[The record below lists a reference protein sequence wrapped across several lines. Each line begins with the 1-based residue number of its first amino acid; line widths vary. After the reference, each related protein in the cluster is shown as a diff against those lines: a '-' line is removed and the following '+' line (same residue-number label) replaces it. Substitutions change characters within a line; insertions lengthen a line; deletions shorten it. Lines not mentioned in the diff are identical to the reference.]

1 MKTSYEVV
9 TVSGTE
15 ITVDVSL
22 LAKTDEMYFN
32 ATEMAKPFGKRPNDW
47 LSLPDTK
54 AYIDALVTE
63 NSGNDDET
71 GQPTITGKSGN
82 SQDLIITKR
91 GSKYGGTWLHAD
103 LGIAFARWLS
113 PVFAVRLDKWTKA
126 RLSQERDWRQKRIE
140 AKTGFLPMTNA
151 VMHAHDP
158 VKHYHFS
165 NEADMIN
172 RIVLGMPAKEFR
184 LKHGVECVRDALDA
198 AQLTEINR
206 LQIINTGLIEIG
218 MDYNERKERL
228 IECHHRGLLQLGLAA

>member
-1 MKTSYEVV
+1 M
-9 TVSGTE
+9 SGTE

-22 LAKTDEMYFN
+22 LAQTEEMYFN
-32 ATEMAKPFGKRPNDW
+32 ATEMAKVFGKRPNDW

-63 NSGNDDET
+63 NAGNGDEIS
-71 GQPTITGKSGN
+71 QPTITGKSGN
-82 SQDLIITKR
+82 SQHLILTKR

-151 VMHAHDP
+151 VLNAHDP

-165 NEADMIN
+165 NEADLIN
-172 RIVLGMPAKEFR
+172 RIVLGMSAKDYREER
-184 LKHGVECVRDALDA
+184 GVASVRDALDA
-198 AQLTEINR
+198 VQLHEINR
-206 LQIINTGLIEIG
+206 LQIINTGLIEVG
-218 MDYNERKERL
+218 MDFQERKAKL
-228 IECHHRGLLQLGLAA
+228 IECHRRGLTRLAQAA